1 MMKKNT
7 GRLYNIYKENKA
19 VLDTS
24 APVVLSIIGMITG
37 FYVKKKLTELNLDE
51 AVSSATMAA
60 LIALPVAVYNKLTV
74 TYAAKIQEDKDF
86 EELNDTNEKLKLERK
101 KTARFSRA
109 LSKLKQEK
117 IKTYNA
123 HDKLSRDIKSYLNG
137 DKIEPDVRTAICK
150 MLDDGNG
157 DIFELTISVDIVII
171 NEMDSHE
178 IEEDE
183 SDTVYGK
190 QTNSSGIPI
199 N

>member
-1 MMKKNT
+1 
-7 GRLYNIYKENKA
+7 
-19 VLDTS
+19 
-24 APVVLSIIGMITG
+24 
-37 FYVKKKLTELNLDE
+37 
-51 AVSSATMAA
+51 
-60 LIALPVAVYNKLTV
+60 
-74 TYAAKIQEDKDF
+74 
-86 EELNDTNEKLKLERK
+86 
-101 KTARFSRA
+101 
-109 LSKLKQEK
+109 
-117 IKTYNA
+117 
-123 HDKLSRDIKSYLNG
+123 
-137 DKIEPDVRTAICK
+137 

>member
-1 MMKKNT
+1 MKKNT

-101 KTARFSRA
+101 NSQIF
-109 LSKLKQEK
+109 
-117 IKTYNA
+117 
-123 HDKLSRDIKSYLNG
+123 KST
-137 DKIEPDVRTAICK
+137 K
-150 MLDDGNG
+150 
-157 DIFELTISVDIVII
+157 
-171 NEMDSHE
+171 
-178 IEEDE
+178 
-183 SDTVYGK
+183 
-190 QTNSSGIPI
+190 
-199 N
+199 